1 MELDLKLVGRP
12 QYYLDFIKWG
22 ILLAI
27 VQQSEVI
34 NQVWLRTIRV
44 CFGWPP
50 IGTEAGFVS
59 TEELER
65 WANA

>member
-1 MELDLKLVGRP
+1 MQLDLKIVGRP
-12 QYYLDFIKWG
+12 HYQFLFIKWG
-22 ILLAI
+22 LLLTIA
-27 VQQSEVI
+27 QQTEVI
-34 NQVWLRTIRV
+34 NQIWLRTFTV

-50 IGTEAGFVS
+50 IEREAGFVS